1 MRFVTNI
8 ETIRINTPFVFAD
21 FVYRV
26 IIPRRVFHIFSF
38 KVLHFRA
45 RTQSFY

>member
-8 ETIRINTPFVFAD
+8 ETIRINTPFLFAD